1 MQKIQVLLNMYN
13 FDTILITNFN
23 YFICKI
29 KLYLNIKATFEVL
42 NIKKLFF
49 LNIIYIVFN
58 FVKCI
63 PPII

>member
-49 LNIIYIVFN
+49 FKYNIYSI
-58 FVKCI
+58 
-63 PPII
+63 